1 MKLDYFNRHLQADVV
16 SLLDASSA
24 LEVTEF
30 RFFELAFQDWYGR
43 KADEDIIEKYF
54 AAYMFANRIPNWVRH
69 FARKILKL
77 DAQGRLDPKSFGIW
91 RRLPS
96 ARMMFV
102 AKVYTATLL
111 VVFVAL
117 VASVY
122 AIPDEILAVF
132 RQCYF
137 PPCY

>member
-1 MKLDYFNRHLQADVV
+1 LDYFNRHLHADVV
-16 SLLDASSA
+16 SLLDASSV

-30 RFFELAFQDWYGR
+30 RFFELAFHDWHGR
-43 KADEDIIEKYF
+43 KADEALIEKHF

-77 DAQGRLDPKSFGIW
+77 DAQGKLDPKNFGVW

-96 ARMMFV
+96 ARMMLI
-102 AKVYTATLL
+102 AKLYTATLL
-111 VVFVAL
+111 AVFFLLTAF
-117 VASVY
+117 VY
-122 AIPDEILAVF
+122 TIPEEILTVF